1 MKVVIVGNGVA
12 GISAASMLAGM
23 PELSIDVFS
32 EEEYHCYNRPLLLE
46 FLAGRIAFDRIFIHP
61 EEWYAEKGIRVR
73 LRESVLALD
82 PSRKEISIKGEK
94 LSFDKL
100 LLSTGCRAN
109 LPTIKGIEK
118 TGVFTLRTA
127 RDALSIREH
136 SRSAR
141 RAVIIGGGLLGL
153 ETAGALH
160 SLGLDVTVVEFYSQL
175 LPKQLDKET
184 AHLLTKM
191 LELMGIRIIVGTEA
205 EAIVGDRKVERLLLK
220 DGTGLEADL
229 LVITTGTRPRT
240 ELAEAAS
247 IKVNR
252 GIVVDDHMQT
262 SETDVYACGDVAEY
276 EKKIEGII
284 PIALDQSRVAAS
296 NILGRPI
303 TYQMVPHPFTL
314 KVEGI
319 KLASIGDVHST
330 GGDYEERKSID
341 SEKGIMTKLF
351 FRREVL
357 VGAILLGELMD
368 LRALQKLI
376 VQKQDASKLK
386 DSFLLDLGKY
396 V

>member
-1 MKVVIVGNGVA
+1 
-12 GISAASMLAGM
+12 
-23 PELSIDVFS
+23 
-32 EEEYHCYNRPLLLE
+32 
-46 FLAGRIAFDRIFIHP
+46 
-61 EEWYAEKGIRVR
+61 
-73 LRESVLALD
+73 
-82 PSRKEISIKGEK
+82 
-94 LSFDKL
+94 
-100 LLSTGCRAN
+100 
-109 LPTIKGIEK
+109 
-118 TGVFTLRTA
+118 
-127 RDALSIREH
+127 
-136 SRSAR
+136 
-141 RAVIIGGGLLGL
+141 
-153 ETAGALH
+153 
-160 SLGLDVTVVEFYSQL
+160 VEFYSQL

-184 AHLLTKM
+184 AQLLTKM
-191 LELMGIRIIVGTEA
+191 LERMGIRIIVGSEA

-220 DGTGLEADL
+220 DGTGLEADI

-330 GGDYEERKSID
+330 GGNYEERKSID
-341 SEKGIMTKLF
+341 SERGIMIKLF

-386 DSFLLDLGKY
+386 NSFLLDLGKD